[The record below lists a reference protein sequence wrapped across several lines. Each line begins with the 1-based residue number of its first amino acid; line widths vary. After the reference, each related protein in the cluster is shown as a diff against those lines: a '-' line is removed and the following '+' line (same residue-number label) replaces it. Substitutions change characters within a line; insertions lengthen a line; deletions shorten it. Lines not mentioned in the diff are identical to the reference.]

1 MEPHFAREGRGARES
16 VVKHNCLFDGWEW
29 EWEREGASNGWELRL
44 YRGLGL
50 SPAAAEGDK
59 RGRLSQT
66 NMFLVREGNAGDE
79 AGFTA
84 YKFAMER
91 IVHNPASKYVVV
103 FP

>member
-1 MEPHFAREGRGARES
+1 MG
-16 VVKHNCLFDGWEW
+16 
-29 EWEREGASNGWELRL
+29 ERGASNGWELRL
-44 YRGLGL
+44 YWGLGL